1 MGANQHFVNQVLC
14 KLQSSRFKS
23 KMCPR
28 IGRKFRFQKE
38 RTATPDGDEEKIS
51 NNIGYQFE
59 NQN

>member
-1 MGANQHFVNQVLC
+1 
-14 KLQSSRFKS
+14 
-23 KMCPR
+23 MCPR